1 MRWISESEYRLR
13 CAVGF
18 LLLVF
23 ALTATKDSGKFS
35 NDATRQM
42 KTYIKDKYGDF
53 LYREVDMKKAGW
65 GKKYDELILSDSEG
79 RRFSVSRTNNN
90 GEYMCKDSYVTLL
103 VEDDFKSYIK
113 DITGECFK
121 MFKVYHDTSTTH
133 PKEYKTF
140 DDFLGRSSSG
150 YAYLKCTI
158 AVKQEEMS
166 IDDFKDKAK
175 SIIHDLSFGKIGVDF
190 NILLLSDNDFAQC
203 TDEVLGVKE
212 SVALKGAYGNYYSHG
227 IK

>member
-1 MRWISESEYRLR
+1 MKWVSVWEYRFH
-13 CAVGF
+13 CAIGF
-18 LLLVF
+18 LILVLAF
-23 ALTATKDSGKFS
+23 TVTKDNGKF
-35 NDATRQM
+35 NNEATSQM
-42 KTYIKDKYGDF
+42 KTYMKDKYGDF
-53 LYREVDMKKAGW
+53 LFHEVDIKKAGR
-65 GKKYDELILSDSEG
+65 GKKYDELIWSDSGG
-79 RRFSVSRTNNN
+79 RRFSVTRTNNN

-113 DITGECFK
+113 DITGEYFK

-140 DDFLGRSSSG
+140 DDFFGRSSSG

-175 SIIHDLSFGKIGVDF
+175 RLIHDLSFGKIGVDF
-190 NILLLSDNDFAQC
+190 NILLLSDNDYAQC
-203 TDEVLGVKE
+203 TDEVLGIIE
-212 SVALKGAYGNYYSHG
+212 SVALKRAYGNYYGNG
-227 IK
+227 IE